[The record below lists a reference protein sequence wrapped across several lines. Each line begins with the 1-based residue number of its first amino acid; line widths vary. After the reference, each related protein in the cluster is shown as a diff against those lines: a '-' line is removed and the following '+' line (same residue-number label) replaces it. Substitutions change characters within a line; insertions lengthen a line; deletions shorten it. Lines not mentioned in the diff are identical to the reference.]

1 MISDQTNIYG
11 DIRDGIRLSTPPKI
25 SSKRNKLPELLK
37 KVLSLN
43 VLKANWHWKMS
54 ELLLLQDGNS
64 SDTSTYRMGPVFKW
78 NWTMY
83 VAGYVRHH
91 KEMQQQCE
99 EQIQ

>member
-1 MISDQTNIYG
+1 
-11 DIRDGIRLSTPPKI
+11 
-25 SSKRNKLPELLK
+25 
-37 KVLSLN
+37 
-43 VLKANWHWKMS
+43 MS

-64 SDTSTYRMGPVFKW
+64 SDTSTYRLGPVYKW